1 MTGAASD
8 YPNRLP
14 HEPRRISTLP
24 PVGGRLGR
32 EPEHFVVDEIP
43 LYEPCGQGEH
53 LYVRLEKRSLATPD
67 LARIVGKAARV
78 RERDLGYAG
87 LKDKHAITSQ
97 WFSLPKQ
104 ALPPDQWELPD
115 SVKVLEASWHTNKL
129 RTGHLKANRF
139 GITLV
144 DVPEPEATRAES
156 LLEALKQ
163 SGLPNYFGEQRFGI
177 GGKNLDQALEWLQR
191 PPAPRRQQS
200 RFHEKLFPSVL
211 QAEVFNRYLTAR
223 YELGFDRLVH
233 GEVVRLAGS
242 GSVFVV
248 EDQAQ
253 EQPRLANADL
263 VLTGPIFGPRAVA
276 ARHRAAEL
284 EAEALGAL
292 GLESAQLERLGKA
305 ARGTR
310 RDAWLSMTDLA
321 FEPLSPTSFRVSF
334 TLPAGSYAT
343 QLVRELTGTAWLG
356 LRARPD
362 AT

>member
-1 MTGAASD
+1 MNSA
-8 YPNRLP
+8 LEP
-14 HEPRRISTLP
+14 HEPRRISSLP
-24 PVGGRLGR
+24 PVGGRLGLD
-32 EPEHFVVDEIP
+32 PEHFLVDEIP
-43 LYEPCGQGEH
+43 LYEPSGAGEH

-67 LARIVGKAARV
+67 LTRIVAKAAGV
-78 RERDLGYAG
+78 RERDIGYAG
-87 LKDKHAITSQ
+87 LKDKHAITTQ
-97 WFSLPKQ
+97 WLSLPKE
-104 ALPPDQWELPD
+104 ALPPEQWQLPD
-115 SVKVLEASWHTNKL
+115 TVRVLQASRHTNKL
-129 RTGHLKANRF
+129 RTGHLTANRF

-144 DVPEPEATRAES
+144 DVPEAGLAHAEKI
-156 LLEALKQ
+156 LAALRE

-177 GGKNLDQALEWLQR
+177 QGRNLGQALDWLRR
-191 PPAPRRQQS
+191 PPAPKRKQS

-211 QAEVFNRYLTAR
+211 QAEVFNRYLSAR
-223 YELGFDRLVH
+223 YELGFGELIH

-248 EDQAQ
+248 EDREA

-284 EAEALGAL
+284 EADALRAL
-292 GLESAQLERLGKA
+292 GLEPEQLDRLGKA

-310 RDAWLSMTDLA
+310 RDAWLPLDDLS
-321 FEPLSPTSFRVSF
+321 FEPLGPTSFRVSF

-343 QLVRELTGTAWLG
+343 QVVRELTGAAWLG
-356 LRARPD
+356 LRAQPA